1 MRLFRTWALALCAM
15 LVALVVG
22 SPAWGHGRAQKPPK
36 RVLVLILDQL
46 RPDYVDKFDMR
57 NVKGL
62 MRRGVSFDNA
72 YLGHMAS
79 ETVISHNVIT
89 SGKLPRS
96 MGWSDEAYRDVDNV
110 LGAGAGAMWISG
122 SLTRDQFNAL
132 IAHGG
137 YPKLPDYLHGA
148 YPGSKYIVVGE
159 KNYAAYSSS
168 GPTGDIT
175 VTFSSRNFDCDGD
188 GANNWRGPTGWNV
201 PSYISGPSCGR
212 YYVDSSTSLD
222 YRTAT
227 TPPAWMYP
235 LDGNR
240 FVPGFDPEHF
250 GGDVWVADA
259 AMDMMGREPWSGM
272 LLTLGGIDKASHM
285 WGGIT
290 DDAEYPPGSPEEM
303 AHLRF
308 VARTADEQVGRVVD
322 RLRELGQLDETLIV
336 LTTDHAGQP
345 SRRFHGV
352 NAAGRGDFNWYY
364 GETENGTYSDPSPSL
379 APLLATGNVRFS
391 YQDSAV
397 RTWLNDT
404 SPAAKRE
411 AASAMA
417 TMPDVIASYRLSGD
431 GSRYRLHSVNWGAMN
446 RSERR
451 WWLLHG
457 REIVNTMAAP
467 YAADVVGLLRDDT
480 SYGVAG
486 DHGGAQKPVQRIPI
500 VFAGAGIGPRDSGA
514 RMRSVDILPTI
525 LREMRLP
532 LDAGLDGRA
541 RRLP

>member
-15 LVALVVG
+15 LGALVLG
-22 SPAWGHGRAQKPPK
+22 TPAWGHGEAQKPPK
-36 RVLVLILDQL
+36 RVLVLVLDQL

-89 SGKLPRS
+89 SGKLPRN

-110 LGAGAGAMWISG
+110 LGGGAGAMWISG
-122 SLTRDQFNAL
+122 SLTRDQFNLL

-188 GANNWRGPTGWNV
+188 GTNNWRGPTGYNV
-201 PSYISGPSCGR
+201 PPYIADPSCGR

-222 YRTAT
+222 YGTAT

-240 FVPGFDPEHF
+240 FVPGFDPKHL

-272 LLTLGGIDKASHM
+272 LLTLGAIDKASHM

-364 GETENGTYSDPSPSL
+364 GETKNGTFLDPSPSL
-379 APLLATGNVRFS
+379 APLLETGLVRFS

-404 SPAAKRE
+404 SPAAKRR

-417 TMPDVIASYRLSGD
+417 TLPDVIASYRLTGD

-446 RSERR
+446 PSERH

-500 VFAGAGIGPRDSGA
+500 VFAGAGIGPRDSWA